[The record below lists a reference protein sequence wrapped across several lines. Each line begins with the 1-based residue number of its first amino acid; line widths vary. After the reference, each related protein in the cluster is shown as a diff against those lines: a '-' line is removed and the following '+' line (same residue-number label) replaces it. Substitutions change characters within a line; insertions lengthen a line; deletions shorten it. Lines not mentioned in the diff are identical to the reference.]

1 MSRALEHTLRFAVSL
16 CLAALAAHLLPA
28 QPPAP
33 NTPAAGATP
42 AASNTQA
49 TPTAATT
56 ASTVAN
62 APGGMR
68 PRASWV
74 ADRRAFAVGD
84 IVTVLIDDYTIATAV
99 KDNIALDTRRRNVG
113 GTVRLP
119 GNSQGGGLQTNNDA
133 DTRQQGQARRE
144 NRFQN
149 EMSVRIVALGAN
161 GLMQIKGVKSINV
174 DKGMQDITLTGWV
187 RAQDVSPQNL
197 VESYRIADAQLTYLS
212 PGPLGKPKS
221 GLLTKLISPLFP

>member
-1 MSRALEHTLRFAVSL
+1 MPRPVEHVVRFAITL
-16 CLAALAAHLLPA
+16 CLAALAAHVLPA
-28 QPPAP
+28 QPPAA
-33 NTPAAGATP
+33 NAAAAGAAP
-42 AASNTQA
+42 AAA
-49 TPTAATT
+49 PGAAP
-56 ASTVAN
+56 AAAPAN

-74 ADRRAFAVGD
+74 ADRRSFVVGD
-84 IVTVLIDDYTIATAV
+84 IITVLIDDYTIATAV
-99 KDNIALDTRRRNVG
+99 KDNIALDTRRRNIG

-119 GNSQGGGLQTNNDA
+119 GNSQGGGLQTSNDA

-149 EMSVRIVALGAN
+149 EMSVRVIALGAN
-161 GLMQIKGVKSINV
+161 GLLQLKGVKSINV

-197 VESYRIADAQLTYLS
+197 VESYRIADAQLSYLS

-221 GLLTKLISPLFP
+221 GLLTKILSPLFP